1 MKRKKIGK
9 KFLIVGVLILIVSM
23 LLFFRAEASPF
34 TLVLF
39 GVSILINT
47 IQGFMHN
54 WASTLPLSTFL
65 VYSSL

>member
-9 KFLIVGVLILIVSM
+9 KFLIFGVLIFIVSM

-47 IQGFMHN
+47 IGI
-54 WASTLPLSTFL
+54 
-65 VYSSL
+65 SLLTWK